1 MDISGIQKLF
11 TRKPIVGGNIL
22 HELAYT
28 GSLKL
33 IDWIRDNY
41 DGPLDSLLQEFDNHG
56 ENCIHVAANTH
67 RGRHAICIIKV
78 LMELGADLNAPDRL
92 LNITVLHIAVHH
104 KDYTL
109 AKWLCQQ
116 PNLDIN
122 VKSFDGLTAYGLARI
137 EGDQEMMR
145 ILLLNRIKLTCTA
158 ESA

>member
-1 MDISGIQKLF
+1 MNIAGIQKLF
-11 TRKPIVGGNIL
+11 GRNHISGANIF
-22 HELAYT
+22 HEIART
-28 GSLKL
+28 GFVELL
-33 IDWIRDNY
+33 YRIRDNY
-41 DGPLDSLLQEFDNHG
+41 DGPLDSLLQEFDNYG
-56 ENCIHVAANTH
+56 ENCIHVVADTH
-67 RGRHAICIIKV
+67 QGRHAISIIQV

-145 ILLLNRIKLTCTA
+145 ILRLNHMKLTCTA